1 MRRRGQMKYRMP
13 MLALVALLGAAFALA
28 FAGCADQADVTSETV
43 EELDEAGE
51 EVFMEPGEEPG
62 ELIEPGIDAEEMTTD
77 TPAHVREDQEDPQGP
92 TEPGVE
98 SDELDPIETGPTG
111 GGVDVEE
118 MTDDTPPHTEDN

>member
-43 EELDEAGE
+43 
-51 EVFMEPGEEPG
+51 EEPG